1 MMLLF
6 VLSTLALLAI
16 SIILSEKQPV
26 LRRDTKTSKTSKTS
40 KASNT
45 PNTSNTSPKVNSN
58 YAKTYKKELDR
69 YFVDD
74 SFLMG
79 KYIDHFSNK
88 LIEKSL
94 WKKDQSKYS
103 CKKQNNRSIIN
114 WPKN

>member
-1 MMLLF
+1 MMLIF

-16 SIILSEKQPV
+16 SIILSEKQPF
-26 LRRDTKTSKTSKTS
+26 LRRDTKAPKTPK
-40 KASNT
+40 T
-45 PNTSNTSPKVNSN
+45 PNTPPNVKSN
-58 YAKTYKKELDR
+58 YAKTYKNQLDR

-79 KYIDHFSNK
+79 KYMNYFNNK

-94 WKKDQSKYS
+94 CKKDQSKHSY
-103 CKKQNNRSIIN
+103 KKQNNRSIIN

>member
-1 MMLLF
+1 MMLIF

-16 SIILSEKQPV
+16 SITLSEKQPV
-26 LRRDTKTSKTSKTS
+26 LRRDTKTF
-40 KASNT
+40 NT
-45 PNTSNTSPKVNSN
+45 PPNVKSN
-58 YAKTYKKELDR
+58 YAKTYEKQPNR

-79 KYIDHFSNK
+79 KYMDYFNNK

-94 WKKDQSKYS
+94 WKKSQSKYS
-103 CKKQNNRSIIN
+103 YKKQSSRSIIN

>member
-1 MMLLF
+1 MILIF

-26 LRRDTKTSKTSKTS
+26 LRRDTKNF
-40 KASNT
+40 NT
-45 PNTSNTSPKVNSN
+45 PPNVKSN
-58 YAKTYKKELDR
+58 YAKTYKKQPDR

-79 KYIDHFSNK
+79 KYMNYFNNK

-94 WKKDQSKYS
+94 WKKDQSKHSY
-103 CKKQNNRSIIN
+103 KKQNNRSIIN
-114 WPKN
+114 WSKN

>member
-1 MMLLF
+1 MMLIF

-26 LRRDTKTSKTSKTS
+26 LLRDTKTF
-40 KASNT
+40 NT
-45 PNTSNTSPKVNSN
+45 PPNVKSN
-58 YAKTYKKELDR
+58 YAKTYKKQSDR

-79 KYIDHFSNK
+79 KYIDYFNNK

-94 WKKDQSKYS
+94 WKKDKSKYS
-103 CKKQNNRSIIN
+103 YKKQNNRSIIN